1 MPSYLSEVIYVNREA
16 LRKLLVGPV
25 GAVPT
30 PFDDEYQLDLG
41 ATHAM
46 VQRIVDAG
54 VSNGRGVIKMGSALG
69 EGTQLRDTEWPAL
82 LRTAVRAA
90 DGKAP
95 VMGAIHYKDTIRS
108 IEDAKIAQ
116 DLGAVAL
123 QITPAIHHFPTQ
135 QDHYDYFYD
144 IANAIDIGVMVYHT
158 KWMPGGAIDV
168 DTFLRM
174 ADIDNV
180 VAIKWSGDHL
190 DGAYEPMQQFTERFN
205 VIDNTASPV
214 RCVRNGGHGYVQT
227 TLDANPHHELK
238 VWDLIQEGKLD
249 EAETLYD
256 SVYKDISATYEM
268 VGKRTGGQSLVFKA
282 LSIIVGHPL
291 GPPRPPSKP
300 LNEEEMEYL
309 RGKVREW
316 GWEIK
321 G

>member
-1 MPSYLSEVIYVNREA
+1 MDRNA
-16 LRKLLVGPV
+16 LRKLIVGPI
-25 GAVPT
+25 GAIPT
-30 PFDDEYQLDLG
+30 PFDKDREVDLG
-41 ATHAM
+41 AMHDM
-46 VQRIVDAG
+46 VLRIIDGG
-54 VSNGRGVIKMGSALG
+54 VSDGNGVIKIASALG
-69 EGTQLRDTEWPAL
+69 EGPMLRDDEWPAL
-82 LRTAVRAA
+82 LSTAVQAA
-90 DGKAP
+90 NGQAP
-95 VMGAIHYKDTIRS
+95 VMLGIHHKDTKRT
-108 IEDAKIAQ
+108 IEDSNRAA
-116 DLGAVAL
+116 DLGAVGL
-123 QITPAIHHFPTQ
+123 QIAPPIYNIPTQ
-135 QDHYDYFYD
+135 QDMYDYFYD
-144 IANAIDIGVMVYHT
+144 VANAIDIGVMVYHT